1 MEKHYICLGGCKGVS
16 PVPGTCQAED
26 CANHQHELVECNC
39 TDGMHNNFQAA
50 E

>member
-1 MEKHYICLGGCKGVS
+1 MDEHYICVGGCKGVS

-26 CANHQHELVECNC
+26 CAKYEDELVECNC
-39 TDGMHNNFQAA
+39 TDGGHNNFQPT